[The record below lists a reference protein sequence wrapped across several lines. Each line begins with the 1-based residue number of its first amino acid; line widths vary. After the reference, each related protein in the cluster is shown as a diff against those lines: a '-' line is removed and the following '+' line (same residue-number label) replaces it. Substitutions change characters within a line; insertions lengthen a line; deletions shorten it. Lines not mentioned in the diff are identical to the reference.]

1 MFPIMLYDF
10 LLSEIVAGIF
20 RQILRGKL
28 DFEQA
33 QEDGIK
39 GMDIY

>member
-10 LLSEIVAGIF
+10 LLSETEPGIF
-20 RQILRGKL
+20 SQILRGKL
-28 DFEQA
+28 NFEQA